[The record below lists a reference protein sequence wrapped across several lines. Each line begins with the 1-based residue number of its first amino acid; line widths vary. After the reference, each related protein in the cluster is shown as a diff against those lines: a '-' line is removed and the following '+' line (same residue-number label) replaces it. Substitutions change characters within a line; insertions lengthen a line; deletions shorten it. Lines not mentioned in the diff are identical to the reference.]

1 MRLVR
6 LEIQFILWEV
16 CLFGFLV
23 AFEFV
28 GGVVWATPGDMQY
41 LLQALRSVIT
51 PGRAQRIICCGG
63 DGTWFIASPSLRR
76 LFGSLGPQRKRGCPE
91 GSSSLCVDE
100 SLYLLV
106 QRIEGPLSKTQGEV
120 RFATQAKSPA
130 PSSPWGL
137 ARYIQYI
144 KGHRNS
150 RATGRQRNRAHPGQ
164 EPSIC
169 GDTSWRGSSKTG
181 LCIRR
186 HVLRLHSGEL
196 WLREGM
202 QGSPASNRAGSGFWE
217 LRASCGH
224 SSWGLVPRVEG
235 VRGGAVGSGE
245 ACSRGGLSA
254 EPPQS
259 RALPGTPGR
268 SVVCSRN
275 RRATAA
281 SHGDASARARA
292 AAIATLR

>member
-1 MRLVR
+1 M
-6 LEIQFILWEV
+6 
-16 CLFGFLV
+16 
-23 AFEFV
+23 
-28 GGVVWATPGDMQY
+28 ATPGDMQY

-63 DGTWFIASPSLRR
+63 DGTWFIASPSLQR

-91 GSSSLCVDE
+91 GSSSLCGDE

-106 QRIEGPLSKTQGEV
+106 QRVERPLSKTQGEV

-130 PSSPWGL
+130 PSSLWGYL
-137 ARYIQYI
+137 TRYIQYI
-144 KGHRNS
+144 KGHRDS
-150 RATGRQRNRAHPGQ
+150 RVTGRQRNRAHPGQ

-169 GDTSWRGSSKTG
+169 GDTSWRGSSRTG
-181 LCIRR
+181 LCTRR

-202 QGSPASNRAGSGFWE
+202 HGSPASDCTGSGIWE
-217 LRASCGH
+217 LRASCGR
-224 SSWGLVPRVEG
+224 SSWVLVPGVEG
-235 VRGGAVGSGE
+235 VRGRRRRLWKGVP
-245 ACSRGGLSA
+245 RGGLSA

-268 SVVCSRN
+268 SVVCAWN

-281 SHGDASARARA
+281 SHGDASARARV
-292 AAIATLR
+292 AAIAILR